1 MTHRWTTILRV
12 SCIALALAGT
22 ALTAQPAQADGTVV
36 TTATPTLIEAQ
47 LLQLGL
53 KWTKLNAE
61 TYAIELGAGDIKFAV
76 INKGNLLA
84 AHFGLKAPGT
94 GLDKINKWN
103 ATKYFSR
110 AYLDD
115 EGDPAL
121 ESELDLEK
129 GVTQDSVGQFV
140 QRFRASIVEFVKAL

>member
-1 MTHRWTTILRV
+1 VTRRNENAVRWCRHTQWLGRR
-12 SCIALALAGT
+12 
-22 ALTAQPAQADGTVV
+22 PAVLDFGEQNN
-36 TTATPTLIEAQ
+36 Q
-47 LLQLGL
+47 LLQAGL
-53 KWTKLNAE
+53 KWSKLNAE

-76 INKGNLLA
+76 INKGTLLA

-103 ATKYFSR
+103 ATQYFSR

-121 ESELDLEK
+121 ETELDLEK
-129 GVTQDSVGQFV
+129 GVTPASVGQFIL
-140 QRFRASIVEFVKAL
+140 RFRASIVEFVKAL